1 MIAMTG
7 IDHTTAP
14 VDIRSC
20 FSFTKEEMQ
29 KAMEDI
35 RASLGLNGLVMIS
48 TCNRMELWADFPAAW
63 EQSAAYCDLEPCAA
77 LCMSLCR
84 LKHADPEQ
92 TAPYFVCRKKE
103 EAVDHLFYLT
113 CGLKSAILAED
124 QIITQVKDAL
134 AFARENEMTSSL
146 LEVLFRMAVTG
157 AKRVKTEVVF
167 SHANETAIDEAVAML
182 RAEGSELTGR
192 KCLVIGNG
200 EMGKLSA
207 AKLRDCGADV
217 TVTVRQYK
225 SGHVQIPDGC
235 HAIDYKDR
243 YKTAAVSSLIVS
255 ATTSPHFTI
264 TADEMKSYLCDPD
277 ETKVLIDLAVP
288 RDIEP
293 EVGALSGM
301 RVYNIDDF
309 RTASDQQNDE
319 SYRKAE
325 TVLREEIDAFWV
337 WADGRSAIPHIQKV
351 QSAAGR
357 DLMLRLQKPIR
368 RLDAGTDEKTALE
381 AQIEKSAEKVVGK
394 LMFAMRDSL
403 DPETFRKCIACL
415 EAVYEQEPQ

>member
-1 MIAMTG
+1 M
-7 IDHTTAP
+7 
-14 VDIRSC
+14 
-20 FSFTKEEMQ
+20 
-29 KAMEDI
+29 
-35 RASLGLNGLVMIS
+35 
-48 TCNRMELWADFPAAW
+48 
-63 EQSAAYCDLEPCAA
+63 
-77 LCMSLCR
+77 
-84 LKHADPEQ
+84 
-92 TAPYFVCRKKE
+92 
-103 EAVDHLFYLT
+103 
-113 CGLKSAILAED
+113 
-124 QIITQVKDAL
+124 
-134 AFARENEMTSSL
+134 
-146 LEVLFRMAVTG
+146 
-157 AKRVKTEVVF
+157 
-167 SHANETAIDEAVAML
+167 
-182 RAEGSELTGR
+182 
-192 KCLVIGNG
+192 
-200 EMGKLSA
+200 
-207 AKLRDCGADV
+207 
-217 TVTVRQYK
+217 
-225 SGHVQIPDGC
+225 
-235 HAIDYKDR
+235 
-243 YKTAAVSSLIVS
+243 SSLIVS

-415 EAVYEQEPQ
+415 AAVYEQEPQ